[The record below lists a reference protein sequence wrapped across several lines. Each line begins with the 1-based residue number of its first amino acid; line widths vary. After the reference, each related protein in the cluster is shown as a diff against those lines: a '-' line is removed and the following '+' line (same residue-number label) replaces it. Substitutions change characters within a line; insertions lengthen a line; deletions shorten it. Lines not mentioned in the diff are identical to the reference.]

1 MRVGPASFENGRT
14 VWQIEREPGDD
25 RVPQRTIWI
34 DGYLRRISSEIE
46 TVWLAMALANFAAER
61 IVVPGTAASGL
72 LQRLSSLLGVAV
84 EGPGA
89 SSTQAQRPAGE
100 RLYGATL
107 VRDSMDHTVACLTG
121 SMAHFS
127 IAVPVDIGRTD
138 KTAPSIH
145 IGSNAGFLRR
155 LQDPL
160 DRCGDVATILMLGP
174 TLALRSVTGFVCS
187 EECGAIGPDA
197 MVAIADDVGLT
208 LELPFARKSVQ
219 TLPDVL
225 AELGLPP
232 EVSFQALWERYRMLP
247 SVMGPLY
254 RALRPS
260 LRNDVGE
267 IEARKVCEIMALAT
281 TPPAATNLKHS
292 DGWRKHLP

>member
-25 RVPQRTIWI
+25 RVPQRTLWI
-34 DGYLRRISSEIE
+34 DGCLRRMSSEIE

-84 EGPGA
+84 EGPRQG
-89 SSTQAQRPAGE
+89 STQAQQSAGE
-100 RLYGATL
+100 RLYGAAL
-107 VRDSMDHTVACLTG
+107 VRDSIDRTMACLTG
-121 SMAHFS
+121 RMAHFT
-127 IAVPVDIGRTD
+127 IAVPVDVGRTD
-138 KTAPSIH
+138 GRVSAMQ

-155 LQDPL
+155 FRDPL

-174 TLALRSVTGFVCS
+174 TLALRRVTGFVCA
-187 EECGAIGPDA
+187 EEFGVIDPDT
-197 MVAIADDVGLT
+197 MLAIADDVGLT
-208 LELPFARKSVQ
+208 LELPCARKSVL

-225 AELGLPP
+225 AELGVPP

-247 SVMGPLY
+247 SVMGPIY
-254 RALRPS
+254 RALQPS
-260 LRNDVGE
+260 LRDDVGE
-267 IEARKVCEIMALAT
+267 REARKVCEIMAHAAGSSAVT
-281 TPPAATNLKHS
+281 TFAKQDRVSQGP
-292 DGWRKHLP
+292 D